1 MTSSAMLTQAAHEQ
15 LMRVV
20 SRGGKHEGEL
30 RTEPDPNQRT
40 DANPGWNKDKQ
51 AWCTN
56 NAPVT
61 RSQCTYLAMFNNLL
75 DSRDENHTHCNQ
87 QIAQRQERKG
97 ITLKTVPGKTA
108 KHDTHCNTATCH
120 QFVQTHDAHAQR
132 LISHG
137 IIREIS
143 KHSRYLHSGRDS
155 GE

>member
-1 MTSSAMLTQAAHEQ
+1 MAPSAMLTQAAHEQ
-15 LMRVV
+15 LMRVG

-30 RTEPDPNQRT
+30 STEPDPNQRADT
-40 DANPGWNKDKQ
+40 NPGWNKDKQ
-51 AWCTN
+51 AWRTN

-61 RSQCTYLAMFNNLL
+61 RSQRSYLATFNNLL
-75 DSRDENHTHCNQ
+75 DSRDENHTHRNQ
-87 QIAQRQERKG
+87 QIAQCQERKS

-132 LISHG
+132 LISRG
-137 IIREIS
+137 IISEIS
-143 KHSRYLHSGRDS
+143 KHSRHLHSGRDS